1 MSELQNTF
9 YQPDSTANHSI
20 SEKNL
25 SKTKENLENHG
36 INVIIVNTKEEA
48 FNILKKSI
56 PQGSEV
62 MTGSSTT
69 LQEIGFMDYY
79 ISNQHPWIN
88 LGSPIFLEKDP
99 KKQYEMR
106 RKSVT
111 AQFFLA
117 SVNAI
122 TEEGELVAV
131 DGSGSR
137 VGAYPFGAEK
147 IVLVSGI
154 NKIVPS
160 LNDAFDRI
168 KNVVY
173 PLESERAMKRYGRP
187 ARFGKWV
194 IIENEI
200 IKDRI
205 TLILVKQELGF

>member
-1 MSELQNTF
+1 MSITNLTQ
-9 YQPDSTANHSI
+9 QV
-20 SEKNL
+20 SEETIER
-25 SKTKENLENHG
+25 TKLALEQHG
-36 INVIIVNTKEEA
+36 INVIIVENKEQALNLMKEM
-48 FNILKKSI
+48 I
-56 PQGSEV
+56 PKGSEV

-69 LQEIGFMDYY
+69 LQQIGFMDLYL
-79 ISNQHPWIN
+79 SEKNPWVN

-99 KKQYEMR
+99 KKQFEMR
-106 RKSVT
+106 RKSTT
-111 AQFFLA
+111 AQYFTA

-147 IVLVSGI
+147 LFLVSGV
-154 NKIVPS
+154 NKIVPT

-173 PLESERAMKRYGRP
+173 PLENDRAKQRYGRN
-187 ARFGKWV
+187 AVFGKWV
-194 IIENEI
+194 IIENEV

-205 TLILVKQELGF
+205 TLILIKEELGF